1 MSPDLKEC
9 EAQAMKLDPQARA
22 ALAEHLIRSLDTMD
36 DAENER
42 LWLEEYQTMI
52 NASEQVFSML
62 DAEESQE
69 KKWDHPQ

>member
-1 MSPDLKEC
+1 MTKLMEIESAI
-9 EAQAMKLDPQARA
+9 EALPAQEVQE
-22 ALAEHLIRSLDTMD
+22 LAQ
-36 DAENER
+36 
-42 LWLEEYQTMI
+42 WLEEYQAMI

>member
-1 MSPDLKEC
+1 VALKQWRESGTEQRISPQVLREY
-9 EAQAMKLDPQARA
+9 M
-22 ALAEHLIRSLDTMD
+22 ALRTRPHTLD

-69 KKWDHPQ
+69 KQWDHPQ

>member
-1 MSPDLKEC
+1 MTKLMEIESAI
-9 EAQAMKLDPQARA
+9 EALPAREVQE
-22 ALAEHLIRSLDTMD
+22 LAQ
-36 DAENER
+36 
-42 LWLEEYQTMI
+42 WLEEYQTMI